1 MDTPARGFTLVELM
15 VAIAVA
21 AIVLTFGVPG
31 FQSFVNGN
39 RLAAS
44 ANELVA
50 SLQTARMEA
59 IRRNRRVVVCASAN
73 ANAGNAARCAA
84 ANADGWITFV
94 DADRS
99 GAFGPGDALLR
110 NSVADGR
117 VDVAAF
123 GAVVFRSDGLAR
135 DASGD
140 PADLAL
146 RLAIDTEQPLR
157 NVRCVQVRTSGAVS
171 VQVPVANNGA
181 CG

>member
-1 MDTPARGFTLVELM
+1 METPARGFTLVELM

-39 RLAAS
+39 RLAAT

-73 ANAGNAARCAA
+73 ANAGDAARCAA
-84 ANADGWITFV
+84 ANPDGWITFV
-94 DADRS
+94 DNDRS
-99 GAFGPGDALLR
+99 NAFGAGDTLLR
-110 NSVADGR
+110 NSVVDGS
-117 VDVAAF
+117 VDVTAF
-123 GAVVFRSDGLAR
+123 SVVVFRSDGLAR
-135 DASGD
+135 DATG
-140 PADLAL
+140 DLADRSL
-146 RLAIDTEQPLR
+146 RLAIDTQQPSR
-157 NVRCVQVRTSGAVS
+157 NVRCIDIRTSGAVS
-171 VQVPVANNGA
+171 VQVPATNNGA

>member
-44 ANELVA
+44 ANELVG

-73 ANAGNAARCAA
+73 ANAGDAARCAV
-84 ANADGWITFV
+84 ANPDGWIAFV
-94 DADRS
+94 DANRDN
-99 GAFGPGDALLR
+99 AFGPGDTLLR
-110 NSVADGR
+110 NSLAGSR

-123 GAVVFRSDGLAR
+123 APVVFRSDGLAR

-140 PADLAL
+140 PADRSL
-146 RLAIDTEQPLR
+146 RIAIDTTQPAQ
-157 NVRCVQVRTSGAVS
+157 NVRCIDIRISGAVS
-171 VQVPVANNGA
+171 VQVPAANDGA

>member
-1 MDTPARGFTLVELM
+1 MHTPARGFTLVELM
-15 VAIAVA
+15 IAIAVA

-39 RLAAS
+39 QLAAS

-50 SLQTARMEA
+50 SVQTARMEA
-59 IRRNRRVVVCASAN
+59 IRRNRRVVVCPSAN
-73 ANAGNAARCAA
+73 ANAGAAARCAT
-84 ANADGWITFV
+84 ANVDGWITFV
-94 DADRS
+94 DNDRS
-99 GAFGPGDALLR
+99 NAFSAGDTLLR
-110 NSVADGR
+110 NSVVDGR

-140 PADLAL
+140 PADRAL
-146 RLAIDTEQPLR
+146 RLAIDTDQPRR
-157 NVRCVQVRTSGAVS
+157 NVRCVGIRTSGSVS
-171 VQVPVANNGA
+171 VQVPDDNDGA